1 MGSLKFKIFRR
12 RRRRPW
18 PVGWFVL
25 LGSAWDLLSWLMVL
39 TISYS
44 YLWTTTTTAL
54 LLLLPLLPSIFLF
67 SHLSIFVLVPF
78 STIFLAAACL
88 ACVPTK
94 DKQPASYVYVRS
106 SWTVVFCH
114 LKGTFSSKNTAWEK
128 GVKIFL
134 AKNRILTHVRFQM

>member
-1 MGSLKFKIFRR
+1 MTGWLVRSSGVGLGFIKLTNGLDYILFLSLDYYYY
-12 RRRRPW
+12 
-18 PVGWFVL
+18 G
-25 LGSAWDLLSWLMVL
+25 
-39 TISYS
+39 
-44 YLWTTTTTAL
+44 TTA
-54 LLLLPLLPSIFLF
+54 PATTPSFYFLS